1 MDFIVKKNNDD
12 VFMRNIIVALS
23 KFLYDVIKIVEV
35 KDGEEI
41 LKTVKIFYGSVD
53 QQYLSDMFLD
63 PHQYEWLQDD
73 LTEDDYKKIIEGQYR
88 KVPYGV
94 FTFESAGLQPNQM
107 SGGYERAEFVMD
119 VENEMGIS
127 TETFS
132 ARTNFVPEQFNVN
145 LEIKASSEI
154 ERMKIYDVFIEKL
167 WKANMFY
174 FRYKGFQGLPC
185 TVTFPEN
192 AQMEKNLSFK
202 SNAND
207 KLPMMKL
214 SLKLDTVRPIIDETT
229 IMMKKNQAKV
239 TFINTKVVIG
249 GNGTKKYPIN
259 IVPSRVEI
267 KTHEQTEDF
276 WAGEEI

>member
-12 VFMRNIIVALS
+12 VFMRNIIVAMS
-23 KFLYDVIKIVEV
+23 KFLYDVIKIREV
-35 KDGEEI
+35 KDGDEI
-41 LKTVKIFYGSVD
+41 VKTVKIFYGAAD

-63 PHQYEWLQDD
+63 PHQYEWLQEGI
-73 LTEDDYKKIIEGQYR
+73 TEDDYKKVVEGQYR
-88 KVPYGV
+88 QVPYGV
-94 FTFESAGLQPNQM
+94 FTFESAGLQPNFV

-132 ARTNFVPEQFNVN
+132 ARTNFVPEQFNVS

-154 ERMKIYDVFIEKL
+154 ERMKIYDVIVENL

-192 AQMEKNLSFK
+192 AQMEKNLSFR

-207 KLPMMKL
+207 KLPIMKL
-214 SLKLDTVRPIIDETT
+214 SLKLDTVRPVVDETT
-229 IMMKKNQAKV
+229 IMMKKNKSKILFINAKV
-239 TFINTKVVIG
+239 TVG
-249 GNGTKKYPIN
+249 SHGTRKYPIN
-259 IVPSRVEI
+259 VVPSRVEI
-267 KTHEQTEDF
+267 KTGEQEEDF
-276 WAGEEI
+276 WKDEKI

>member
-23 KFLYDVIKIVEV
+23 KFLYDVIKIKEI
-35 KDGEEI
+35 KDGDEI
-41 LKTVKIFYGSVD
+41 VKVVKIFYGSAD

-73 LTEDDYKKIIEGQYR
+73 MTEDDYKSVVEGQSR

-132 ARTNFVPEQFNVN
+132 ARTNFVPEQFNVG
-145 LEIKASSEI
+145 LEIKSSSEI
-154 ERMKIYDVFIEKL
+154 ERMKIYDTIIENL

-185 TVTFPEN
+185 TLTFPEN
-192 AQMEKNLSFK
+192 TQMDKNLSFK
-202 SNAND
+202 SNSSD

-229 IMMKKNQAKV
+229 IMMKKNKSKIV
-239 TFINTKVVIG
+239 FIDTKVVIG
-249 GNGTKKYPIN
+249 ENGTKKYPIN
-259 IVPSRVEI
+259 MIPSRVEVR
-267 KTHEQTEDF
+267 THEQTEDF
-276 WAGEEI
+276 WKDEKI

>member
-23 KFLYDVIKIVEV
+23 KFLYDVIKIKEI

-41 LKTVKIFYGSVD
+41 VKTVKIFYGASD

-63 PHQYEWLQDD
+63 PHQYEWIQDGM
-73 LTEDDYKKIIEGQYR
+73 TEDDYKQIVEGQYR

-94 FTFESAGLQPNQM
+94 FTFESAGLQPNFM

-154 ERMKIYDVFIEKL
+154 ERMKIYDVVVENL
-167 WKANMFY
+167 WKANMFS

-185 TVTFPEN
+185 TISFPDN
-192 AQMEKNLSFK
+192 AQMEKNLSFR
-202 SNAND
+202 SNTND
-207 KLPMMKL
+207 KLPIMKL
-214 SLKLDTVRPIIDETT
+214 SLKLDTVRPVIDETT
-229 IMMKKNQAKV
+229 IMMKKNKSKIVFVDAKV
-239 TFINTKVVIG
+239 KIS
-249 GNGTKKYPIN
+249 GNGTRKYPIN
-259 IVPSRVEI
+259 IVPSHVEI
-267 KTHEQTEDF
+267 KTGEQTDDF
-276 WAGEEI
+276 WEGEEI